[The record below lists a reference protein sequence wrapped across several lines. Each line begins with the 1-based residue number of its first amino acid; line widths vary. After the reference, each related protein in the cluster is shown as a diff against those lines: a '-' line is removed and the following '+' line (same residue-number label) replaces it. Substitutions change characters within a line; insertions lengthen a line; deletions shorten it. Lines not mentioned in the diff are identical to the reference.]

1 MYFHSFFF
9 FDNDW
14 NIENNNRFI
23 DNSFS
28 EEDLSIRHNT
38 DFHFDDYGQIKLFQ
52 EPKREDIF
60 ISNPSKMA
68 EDNNNFNINFSF
80 EKTTIITSKI
90 PRFETKI
97 EKKTLGR
104 KKMNENTNDKGKIES
119 NVDMSLFF
127 KLSSINYEM
136 FSKMIKEQNK
146 KNTIDPQVKIIG
158 LSEYLLE
165 NNKE

>member
-1 MYFHSFFF
+1 MNISF

-104 KKMNENTNDKGKIES
+104 KKMNENINDINCGGSNENKSDNNNDGNLHDKYREDNRMRKIKS
-119 NVDMSLFF
+119 NISEYIIDKLNSSLR
-127 KLSSINYEM
+127 
-136 FSKMIKEQNK
+136 NK
-146 KNTIDPQVKIIG
+146 KKAKYFI
-158 LSEYLLE
+158 
-165 NNKE
+165 